1 MTGGRGRT
9 KVTYQTPNFP
19 VLGKTAKEV
28 AVRRSNGLNW
38 TSCRLRLELPVKR
51 NVHIVRMQLYGVT
64 YFISVTVH
72 EIKHENITRHEKKH
86 ENMTH
91 DPSNHLIILHR
102 NFVALKR
109 SWHFSFYLTLLSS
122 VF

>member
-1 MTGGRGRT
+1 M
-9 KVTYQTPNFP
+9 KLP

-28 AVRRSNGLNW
+28 AVRRSNDLNW
-38 TSCRLRLELPVKR
+38 TSCRSRLELNGKR

-86 ENMTH
+86 ENMTY

-102 NFVALKR
+102 NLAYSEVSGGHNLHPRCRLRHCHSDA
-109 SWHFSFYLTLLSS
+109 S